1 MYSIYEAQQ
10 HRKEV
15 VDCQKVAC
23 KYINNASIYSSPIY
37 SNNNNLLHGWLI
49 LHGWTIFSSKE
60 WNLEKMLSRSIQC
73 SWMIYYI
80 GYFKSKFGIFLCR
93 RNEMRK
99 MVVKSNIQLKTMND
113 ARGGWVFFG
122 TVDFLENTG
131 HSISL
136 WFSHPIYY
144 GKPGKHG
151 ESLGKIFLFILFDF
165 IDELEWKKLWC
176 VVSKKRLNPMS
187 SMQSPKIVIYLNKY
201 LFQVWLLSAK

>member
-37 SNNNNLLHGWLI
+37 SNNNNNLLHGWLI
-49 LHGWTIFSSKE
+49 LHEWTFFHPRNEI
-60 WNLEKMLSRSIQC
+60 LEKMLSSIQC

-113 ARGGWVFFG
+113 TRGGWVFFG
-122 TVDFLENTG
+122 TVDFFGEHRPLNKSMILTSDLLRQARKAWRALG
-131 HSISL
+131 R
-136 WFSHPIYY
+136 IY
-144 GKPGKHG
+144 
-151 ESLGKIFLFILFDF
+151 LFILFYF

-176 VVSKKRLNPMS
+176 VSTKRLNPMS
-187 SMQSPKIVIYLNKY
+187 SMQSPKIVIYPNK
-201 LFQVWLLSAK
+201 